1 MTRRNE
7 TFGVHGLVDFY
18 ESFRVER
25 KRLKKTYNTCL
36 FLYITGMVALIIGVA
51 GEFTMQLPSKLVGTP
66 LTAGIIISVIFIIVG
81 DHYNKIAKQIEK
93 KLKEWVIVHEQ
104 STRL

>member
-1 MTRRNE
+1 M
-7 TFGVHGLVDFY
+7 DFY

-25 KRLKKTYNTCL
+25 KRLKKNYNTCL
-36 FLYITGMVALIIGVA
+36 FLYITGMVVLVIAVII
-51 GEFTMQLPSKLVGTP
+51 EFTMKLPSNLMGTP

-104 STRL
+104 STHL